1 MTDTTGTNIGI
12 NKEEEELPPTENGVT
27 DALKDHDAVNSP
39 HHYTRS
45 PSGIETIDITEH
57 LNFCMGN
64 AIKYIMRSD
73 YKGEKKQDL
82 EKASWYLQRE
92 LDRIDKFGV

>member
-12 NKEEEELPPTENGVT
+12 NKEDELPPTEIGVT
-27 DALKDHDAVNSP
+27 NTLKDHDAVHHP

-57 LNFCMGN
+57 LNFNMGN
-64 AIKYIMRSD
+64 VIKYIMRSD
-73 YKGEKKQDL
+73 HKGEKRKDL